1 MAPIYAERF
10 MLLPGFTDPTMP
22 DMPENAKARKEIPNG
37 TVRRVQLGVGAS
49 GMLLLWIASF
59 CAQERAMGGEDPNNL
74 ILSVLSTMPSGGG
87 YSATS
92 AATRDLQSA
101 IQVSGGKLS
110 VRPTVARPTYCSG
123 ATYLV
128 FVQAIQRLLPGSV
141 VGEPLADALAIR
153 GQPDGVGVWGRWNAN
168 GPGTACLFQ
177 ELKLGRNFTSF
188 EEAKPGDFM
197 KIFWTGAVGA
207 REHGHSVV
215 YMGKEFLNGVEMI
228 RFWSSNKPGGYG
240 TKEVPR
246 SRISNAIFSR
256 LEEPSNI
263 QRSLTL
269 PHKNPYLAS
278 LIGTDSSIGEALD
291 QSGVGRQ

>member
-1 MAPIYAERF
+1 
-10 MLLPGFTDPTMP
+10 
-22 DMPENAKARKEIPNG
+22 MPENAKARKEIRCG
-37 TVRRVQLGVGAS
+37 TIRRLQFGAA
-49 GMLLLWIASF
+49 GMLLLWIASL
-59 CAQERAMGGEDPNNL
+59 CGQESAMAAEDPNTL
-74 ILSVLSTMPSGGG
+74 ILSILNTMPRGGG

-92 AATRDLQSA
+92 TATRDLQSA
-101 IQVSGGKLS
+101 VQVNDGKLS
-110 VRPTVARPTYCSG
+110 VKPTVARPTYCSG

-128 FVQAIQRLLPGSV
+128 FVQAIQKLLPSSV

-168 GPGTACLFQ
+168 GPGTACLFE
-177 ELKLGRNFTSF
+177 ELKLGHNFTSF
-188 EEAKPGDFM
+188 DEARPGDFM

-207 REHGHSVV
+207 REHGHSVI
-215 YMGKEFLNGVEMI
+215 YLNRFTLNGVEMI

-240 TKEVPR
+240 MKEVPR

-256 LEEPSNI
+256 LEAPSNI
-263 QRSLTL
+263 QKSLTL

-291 QSGVGRQ
+291 QSGVARP

>member
-1 MAPIYAERF
+1 
-10 MLLPGFTDPTMP
+10 
-22 DMPENAKARKEIPNG
+22 MPENAKAREEIRG
-37 TVRRVQLGVGAS
+37 GAVRSVRPCLAAA
-49 GMLLLWIASF
+49 GMLLLWIASLW
-59 CAQERAMGGEDPNNL
+59 AQESAMAEGDPNSL
-74 ILSVLSTMPSGGG
+74 ILSVLSTMPQGGG

-101 IQVSGGKLS
+101 VQVSDGKLF
-110 VRPTVARPTYCSG
+110 VRPAVARATYCSG

-128 FVQAIQRLLPGSV
+128 FVQAIQKLLPGSTV
-141 VGEPLADALAIR
+141 REPLADALAIR

-188 EEAKPGDFM
+188 DEARPGDFM
-197 KIFWTGAVGA
+197 KIFWTGAVGV

-215 YMGKEFLNGVEMI
+215 YLGRASLNGVEMI

-246 SRISNAIFSR
+246 SHISNAIFSR
-256 LEEPSNI
+256 LEVPSNI
-263 QRSLTL
+263 QSSVTL
-269 PHKNPYLAS
+269 RHKNLYLAG

-291 QSGVGRQ
+291 QSGIARQ

>member
-1 MAPIYAERF
+1 

-22 DMPENAKARKEIPNG
+22 DMPKNAKALKEIRRG
-37 TVRRVQLGVGAS
+37 TIRHVQHGIGAIA
-49 GMLLLWIASF
+49 MLLLWIASL
-59 CAQERAMGGEDPNNL
+59 CAQESAMAEGDANIL
-74 ILSVLSTMPSGGG
+74 IVSVVNTMPRGGG

-92 AATRDLQSA
+92 AATRNLQSA
-101 IQVSGGKLS
+101 VQVSDGKLS
-110 VRPTVARPTYCSG
+110 VKPTVARPTYCSG

-128 FVQAIQRLLPGSV
+128 FVQAIQRLLPGSAI
-141 VGEPLADALAIR
+141 GEPLADALAIR

-188 EEAKPGDFM
+188 DEARPGDFM

-207 REHGHSVV
+207 REHGHSVI
-215 YMGKEFLNGVEMI
+215 YLGRDTLNGVEMI
-228 RFWSSNKPGGYG
+228 HFWSSNKPSGYG
-240 TKEVPR
+240 PKEVPR

-256 LEEPSNI
+256 LEVPSNI
-263 QRSLTL
+263 QKSLTL

-291 QSGVGRQ
+291 QSGIGRQ

>member
-1 MAPIYAERF
+1 
-10 MLLPGFTDPTMP
+10 MLLPGFTDPTVP
-22 DMPENAKARKEIPNG
+22 DMPKNAKAREEIRSG
-37 TVRRVQLGVGAS
+37 TIRRVQHGIGATA
-49 GMLLLWIASF
+49 MLLLWIASL
-59 CAQERAMGGEDPNNL
+59 CAQESVMAEGDANIL
-74 ILSVLSTMPSGGG
+74 IVSVVNTMPRGGG

-92 AATRDLQSA
+92 AATRNLQSA
-101 IQVSGGKLS
+101 VQVSDGKLS
-110 VRPTVARPTYCSG
+110 VKPTVARPTYCSG

-128 FVQAIQRLLPGSV
+128 FVQAIQRLLPGSA

-188 EEAKPGDFM
+188 DEARPGDFM

-207 REHGHSVV
+207 REHGHSVI
-215 YMGKEFLNGVEMI
+215 YLGRDTLNGVEMI
-228 RFWSSNKPGGYG
+228 HFWSSNKPGGYG
-240 TKEVPR
+240 IKEVPR

-256 LEEPSNI
+256 LEVPSNI
-263 QRSLTL
+263 QKSLTL

-291 QSGVGRQ
+291 QSGIGRQ

>member
-1 MAPIYAERF
+1 
-10 MLLPGFTDPTMP
+10 
-22 DMPENAKARKEIPNG
+22 MPEKTQARGEIR
-37 TVRRVQLGVGAS
+37 TVRPLQLGLGAA
-49 GMLLLWIASF
+49 GVLLLWIASL
-59 CAQERAMGGEDPNNL
+59 CAQESAMGGEDPNNL
-74 ILSVLSTMPSGGG
+74 ILSVLNTMPSGGG

-92 AATRDLQSA
+92 AATRNLQSA
-101 IQVSGGKLS
+101 VQVNSGRLS
-110 VRPTVARPTYCSG
+110 VRPAVARPTYCSG

-128 FVQAIQRLLPGSV
+128 FVQAIQRLLPGAA

-168 GPGTACLFQ
+168 GPGTACLFE

-188 EEAKPGDFM
+188 DEAKPGDFM

-215 YMGKEFLNGVEMI
+215 YMGRESLNGIEMV

-240 TKEVPR
+240 IKEVPR
-246 SRISNAIFSR
+246 SRISNVIFSR
-256 LEEPSNI
+256 LEVPSNI

-269 PHKNPYLAS
+269 PRKNPYLAS
-278 LIGTDSSIGEALD
+278 LIGTESSIGEALD
-291 QSGVGRQ
+291 QSGAARQ